1 MVYKFVK
8 VVPLAEETRSVLPT
22 PEAAIHVNRAQQT
35 LRLWAMNQS
44 GPIQPIRIGNRLGWK
59 VADIKAL
66 LGVA

>member
-1 MVYKFVK
+1 MACKVIK
-8 VVPLAEETRSVLPT
+8 VVPLTEETRSILPT

-35 LRLWAMNQS
+35 LRLWAMNQN